1 MLTEHMKKYRQNK
14 EKTTINNV
22 LNIKRERYV
31 IIRDDSEIY
40 CGSYLFG
47 KIVNLANN
55 IQIKTYATK
64 ETAQK
69 AFISNVWYADEMIAQ
84 GRIKIV
90 KVLEGV
96 EEV

>member
-1 MLTEHMKKYRQNK
+1 M
-14 EKTTINNV
+14 

-40 CGSYLFG
+40 CGSYLFS
-47 KIVNLANN
+47 KIDNFDNNL
-55 IQIKTYATK
+55 QIKTYATK

-69 AFISNVWYADEMIAQ
+69 AFVSNVWYADEMIAQ

-90 KVLEGV
+90 KVLEGI
-96 EEV
+96 EEIQ